1 MSSNAELT
9 IVEIETAMGVPSG
22 TLIFGEHNEAK
33 RTTPSSIAFR
43 LPVIETRATE
53 RQEDQTASTVAKTS
67 VFVFPVVIWAA
78 GTKPGVSPV
87 VTDLEAFELL
97 YHALVA
103 ALCNHLGWQAF
114 ELGKGTPYREAK
126 HGNLGIAYLFQL
138 GIKFPV
144 YSEQL
149 SRHATLQ
156 TLLTVQISDALGANP
171 EALNPVSP

>member
-9 IVEIETAMGVPSG
+9 ITEIETAMGVPAG
-22 TLIFGEHNEAK
+22 TLLFGEHNEAK
-33 RTTPSSIAFR
+33 RTTPSHIAFR
-43 LPVIETRATE
+43 LPVVETRPTE

-67 VFVFPVVIWAA
+67 VLVFPVVIWAA

-97 YHALVA
+97 YHSFVA
-103 ALCNHLGWQAF
+103 ALCNTLGWQAF
-114 ELGKGTPYREAK
+114 ELGKGTPSKEAK
-126 HGNLGIAYLFQL
+126 HANYGVAYLFQL

-149 SRHATLQ
+149 ARHTTLS
-156 TLLTVQISDALGANP
+156 TLLTVQISDALGQNP